1 MKRADLISYAS
12 NFASFLIRKKPEIR
26 KIILFGS
33 VASDEFDD
41 ESDIDLFIDADL
53 NPKEVQPILGLYELS
68 EENKKY
74 KLEGIKNKISLK
86 IGKLDEWKLKRSII
100 SNGILLYGKYEEMP
114 KGAKN
119 FALFRI
125 FIGNKDRKG
134 KIRIWRRLYGYNQK
148 VNKKTYHSKGLIKEN
163 NGKKL
168 ALGLFLIPIEK
179 SNNMISFLKKNQLN
193 YEVKEVFTD

>member
-1 MKRADLISYAS
+1 M
-12 NFASFLIRKKPEIR
+12 
-26 KIILFGS
+26 
-33 VASDEFDD
+33 
-41 ESDIDLFIDADL
+41 
-53 NPKEVQPILGLYELS
+53 GLYELS